1 MFPLEYRIHPG
12 PGHSTTPV
20 AFLSVTRFQKRNIRN
35 TIRMGYHDE
44 QNRNRISIRYI
55 IWNKNYIPSRHLPA
69 QKNPG
74 NVKYVQN

>member
-1 MFPLEYRIHPG
+1 
-12 PGHSTTPV
+12 
-20 AFLSVTRFQKRNIRN
+20 
-35 TIRMGYHDE
+35 MGYHDE
-44 QNRNRISIRYI
+44 QNRNRIPIRYI